1 MTWGLVAYTAPI
13 LAAACSICGLLWLAD
28 RVLDRRHTDAAFFDI
43 VAPLEAE
50 RTGGQR
56 RRTR

>member
-1 MTWGLVAYTAPI
+1 MTWGLLAYTAPI
-13 LAAACSICGLLWLAD
+13 LAGACGICGLLRLAD
-28 RVLDRRHTDAAFFDI
+28 RVLARRRTDAAFWGI

-50 RTGGQR
+50 RTGEQR